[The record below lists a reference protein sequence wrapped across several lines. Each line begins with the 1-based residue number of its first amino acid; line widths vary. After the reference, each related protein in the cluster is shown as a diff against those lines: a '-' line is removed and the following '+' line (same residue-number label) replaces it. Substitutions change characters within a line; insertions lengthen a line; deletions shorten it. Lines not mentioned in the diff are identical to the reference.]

1 MVYDVII
8 IGAGPAGMTAALYA
22 LRAGRRVLLLEEL
35 IYGGQVANTPEVEN
49 IPSISRIDGVE
60 FSMNLYNQIV
70 ELGAEFTFEGAES
83 VEDKG
88 DTKVV
93 VSNAGQRY
101 EGKTLIIANGAK
113 RRKMEVEGEERFS
126 GRGVSYCAT
135 CDGAFFKGQETA
147 VVGGGNTALEDAIY
161 LSALSSRV
169 HLIHRRDTFRGSQI
183 LVDRVL
189 ALPNV
194 EIHYDCIPQA
204 VIGED
209 AVTGLSIK
217 NVKTGAIQT
226 LPVSGIFVAVGT
238 VPDNRRFL
246 PLVELD
252 EAGYILAG
260 EDCLTKTPGIFV
272 AGDTRKKHL
281 RQIVTASADG
291 AVAATMAIQHIG

>member
-1 MVYDVII
+1 MIYDLIV

-22 LRAGRRVLLLEEL
+22 LRAGRSVLLLEEL
-35 IYGGQVANTPEVEN
+35 IYGGQVASTPEVEN
-49 IPSISRIDGVE
+49 IPSIRRIDGVE
-60 FSMNLYNQIV
+60 FSMNLYNQII
-70 ELGAEFTFEGAES
+70 ELGAELTFEGADS
-83 VEDKG
+83 VEDLG

-93 VSNAGQRY
+93 MSTAGKRY

-113 RRKMEVEGEERFS
+113 RRKMEIEGEERFT

-135 CDGAFFKGQETA
+135 CDGAFFKGRETA

-161 LSALSSRV
+161 LAALSSKV

-189 ALPNV
+189 ALSNI
-194 EIHYDCIPQA
+194 EIHYDCIP
-204 VIGED
+204 VSVEGDD
-209 AVTGLSIK
+209 AVTGFNIK
-217 NVKTGAIQT
+217 NVKTEETKT
-226 LPVSGIFVAVGT
+226 LPVGGIFVAVGT
-238 VPDNRRFL
+238 VPDNQRFL
-246 PLVELD
+246 PLVDLD

-260 EDCLTKTPGIFV
+260 EDCVTKTPGVYV